1 MFQEINANSRNINRQ
16 KIFNYIKIRKIKS
29 IFWGYLFILP
39 ALVFFIMFMVYPL
52 IEAVILSFHSF
63 RLNAESMKFV
73 GFENYIRILKDPVF
87 IKSLLNTFIIVL
99 LVVPVTEIISLLL
112 SELLIE
118 RSPKSQTFFRIAF
131 YLPVVLSV
139 VTISLVWKNMY
150 SQAYGILNYLLSLI
164 GIEPV
169 NWLGNPRLVKFSL
182 SVVIITFTLGQPIVL
197 NLAALGS
204 IPVTYYEAAYID
216 GASNWDRFWKITL
229 PLIKPTTLYII
240 VTTTIKAFQVFG
252 IIKIMTGG
260 GPNYASSTVLYLIYE
275 RAFTFNDL
283 AIASTMGVILFIV
296 VAIFSAVQFKL
307 MSGSVEY

>member
-1 MFQEINANSRNINRQ
+1 
-16 KIFNYIKIRKIKS
+16 
-29 IFWGYLFILP
+29 
-39 ALVFFIMFMVYPL
+39 MVYPL

-63 RLNAESMKFV
+63 RLNAESMKFI

-260 GPNYASSTVLYLIYE
+260 GPNYASSTVQYLIYE